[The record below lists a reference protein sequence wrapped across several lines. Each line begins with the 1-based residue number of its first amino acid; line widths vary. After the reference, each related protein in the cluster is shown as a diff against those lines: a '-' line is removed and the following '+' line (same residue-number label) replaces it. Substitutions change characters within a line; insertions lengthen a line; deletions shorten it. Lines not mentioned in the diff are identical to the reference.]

1 MSEYTQVA
9 TFKSVR
15 TEKKAKE
22 ILVSKGSVRFLTEQV
37 EDNDRVKVPCL
48 IGYDV
53 QGDLVGRV
61 AYGNP
66 FSYDTTPVEEV
77 FYPKDRADYLK
88 IESNY
93 LVSVNGTLTTLSTED
108 FKLYLIEYNLME

>member
-22 ILVSKGSVRFLTEQV
+22 ILVSKGSVKFLTEQV
-37 EDNDRVKVPCL
+37 EDDDRVKVPCL
-48 IGYDV
+48 IGYDT
-53 QGDLVGRV
+53 QGNLVGRV
-61 AYGNP
+61 AHGNP

-93 LVSVNGTLTTLSTED
+93 LVSVNGTLTTLNTKD
-108 FKLYLIEYNLME
+108 FNLFLTRNNLME